1 MSLFGVDISSHQGN
15 IDLSALSIDFCI
27 VKATE
32 GTSYLNPFFHSKMEQ
47 AKSLGLLTG
56 VYHFANG
63 RTSGV
68 READWFLANI
78 GNYVGNSI
86 LILDWEDVA
95 VERGASYAYDFMKRI
110 EEKTG
115 VKPMLYTGRYVIDQ
129 YDFKKIV
136 NANYGLWLA
145 TLDGSEYSS
154 YREFPLVA
162 MVQTWAKP
170 ISGYP
175 RPIDNNVF
183 YGSKETWVKYCG
195 NRKVEAETKP
205 NTPIYKVGDKVR
217 FSTCYKSS
225 TDDISKH
232 IKASKMIR
240 NTGTITKIVKGA
252 KNPYLLDNGLC
263 WVNAGDIREIL

>member
-15 IDLSALSIDFCI
+15 IDLSALTIDFCI

-32 GTSYLNPFFHSKMEQ
+32 GTTYLNPFFHSKMEQ

-63 RTSGV
+63 RTSGLQ
-68 READWFLANI
+68 EADWFLANI

-86 LILDWEDVA
+86 LILDWEDDA
-95 VERGASYAYDFMKRI
+95 VERGASYAYEFMKRI

-115 VKPMLYTGRYVIDQ
+115 VKPMLYTGRYVIEQ
-129 YDFKKIV
+129 FDFSKIV
-136 NANYGLWLA
+136 QADYGLWLA
-145 TLDGSEYSS
+145 TLDGSEYHT
-154 YREFPLVA
+154 YMEFPLVA
-162 MVQTWAKP
+162 MVQTWARP

-183 YGSKETWVKYCG
+183 YGSRETWKKYCG

-232 IKASKMIR
+232 IKASKMLR
-240 NTGTITKIVKGA
+240 NTGTITKIVEGA

-263 WVNAGDIREIL
+263 WVNAGDIREVL